1 MSDAKTAKAVAKFE
15 KNRDKQVAAI
25 QKQIAKA
32 QDKLDG
38 LIGHVNKQKATKAF
52 GGISGGLLTKIQ
64 AIMDLLNKLNDMLQ
78 KLGALGIG

>member
-15 KNRDKQVAAI
+15 KNRNKQVAAI

-32 QDKLDG
+32 QAKLKG
-38 LIGHVNKQKATKAF
+38 LTDHVNKQKSTKAF
-52 GGISGGLLTKIQ
+52 GGISPGLLSKIQ
-64 AIMDLLNKLNDMLQ
+64 AVMDLLNKLNDMLQ